1 MKLYAEK
8 MKKVGYPEY
17 FHQFGFMTQKGM
29 FGAYSWLLDTQS
41 TCLAVEA
48 LGKPTVLCSIR
59 KAGGVCKDCPEPPPS
74 VKL

>member
-29 FGAYSWLLDTQS
+29 FVAYF
-41 TCLAVEA
+41 
-48 LGKPTVLCSIR
+48 
-59 KAGGVCKDCPEPPPS
+59 
-74 VKL
+74 